1 MYNANFNYEP
11 LPPLQFDNKRSRVK
25 ECPCGKSN
33 KDGKFVPYKGHDDKG
48 YCHSCGETF
57 LPPLPNSEKF
67 RIPYQVQKANQ
78 KIQVR
83 QAPDVIPLSTFKEI
97 LKQGANLCSQNN
109 FIKWLSNSSRG
120 EYAFD
125 STTIKSIIEKYYLCN
140 STLHKY
146 KGWVLFPYIDI
157 EGKLRDIKAMDYD
170 SETGKRIKA
179 PYNKV
184 VFMGKE
190 ILNNPLANTDRCFY
204 GEHLLKDNN
213 KPVKIFESEA
223 SATYASAFFPES
235 ICLATGGAN
244 GCKWTEKSKCKV
256 LQGRFV
262 TLYPDIDAHDSWEE
276 KAKNLKSLGI
286 NVVVSQL
293 IKKQALAFAVC
304 TSTPYPDLIAQKFD
318 LRDILKF
325 KNLET
330 IVAPAAPVVIDERFT
345 KVEEIVTGA
354 RYDNMIIANAKTESG
369 KELKLLFHKN
379 GDAVIEQTALVNE
392 LAVQYRL
399 KLLPLIIDGATY
411 LGESNITRSPTEKI

>member
-1 MYNANFNYEP
+1 MYNAKFNYEP
-11 LPPLQFDNKRSRVK
+11 LPPLQFDDKRSRVK

-48 YCHSCGETF
+48 YCHSCDETF
-57 LPPLPNSEKF
+57 LPVLPKSEKYLLPHL
-67 RIPYQVQKANQ
+67 IKKTKPN
-78 KIQVR
+78 IQNR
-83 QAPDVIPLSTFKEI
+83 QPIDVIPLSIFQKI
-97 LKQGANLCSQNN
+97 LKSGSNLYSYNN
-109 FIKWLSNSSRG
+109 FIQWLGNSSRG
-120 EYAFD
+120 NCAFD
-125 STTIKSIIEKYYLCN
+125 SSIIKILIEKYYLCN
-140 STLHKY
+140 SALSKY
-146 KGWVLFPYIDI
+146 KGWSLFPYIDI

-223 SATYASAFFPES
+223 TATYATAFFPES

-244 GCKWTEKSKCKV
+244 GCKWTDKNKCEV

-276 KAKNLKSLGI
+276 KANILKGLGI

-293 IKKQALAFAVC
+293 IKEQAVAF
-304 TSTPYPDLIAQKFD
+304 SKNSSIPYTELVAQKFD

-325 KNLET
+325 KQL
-330 IVAPAAPVVIDERFT
+330 AAYKKQAAPIVINDNFIHL
-345 KVEEIVTGA
+345 EEMETGA
-354 RYDNMIIANAKTESG
+354 RYNNMIIAKIKTETV
-369 KELKLLFHKN
+369 KEFKLLFYKN
-379 GDAVIEQTALVNE
+379 GDAVTEQNKLVKE
-392 LAVQYRL
+392 LALSYGLVFTPVVINDNL
-399 KLLPLIIDGATY
+399 Y
-411 LGESNITRSPTEKI
+411 LSGD

>member
-1 MYNANFNYEP
+1 MYNAKFNYEP

-48 YCHSCGETF
+48 YCHSCDETF
-57 LPPLPNSEKF
+57 LPVLPKSEKYLLPHL
-67 RIPYQVQKANQ
+67 IKKTKPN
-78 KIQVR
+78 IQNR
-83 QAPDVIPLSTFKEI
+83 QPIDVIPLSTFKEI
-97 LKQGANLCSQNN
+97 LKQGANLFHQNN
-109 FIKWLSNSSRG
+109 FVKWLNNSSRG

-125 STTIKSIIEKYYLCN
+125 NATIKAIIEKYYLCN

-157 EGKLRDIKAMDYD
+157 EGKIRDIKAMDYD

-190 ILNNPLANTDRCFY
+190 ILNKPSANTHRCFY
-204 GEHLLKDNN
+204 GEHLLKCNSM
-213 KPVKIFESEA
+213 PVKIFESEA
-223 SATYASAFFPES
+223 TATYAAAFFPES

-244 GCKWTEKSKCKV
+244 GCKWTEKNKCKV

-262 TLYPDIDAHDSWEE
+262 TLYPDIDAHNSWEE

-293 IKKQALAFAVC
+293 IKKQALAFAEC
-304 TSTPYPDLIAQKFD
+304 TSTPYADLIAQKFD

-325 KNLET
+325 KNLKAFVE
-330 IVAPAAPVVIDERFT
+330 PAAPIVIDERFT
-345 KVEEIVTGA
+345 QIEEIVTGA
-354 RYDNMIIANAKTESG
+354 QYDNMIIANAKTVSG

-379 GDAVIEQTALVNE
+379 GDAVIEQTALVKE
-392 LAVQYRL
+392 LADQYKL
-399 KLLPLIIDGATY
+399 KILPLIIDGATY
-411 LGESNITRSPTEKI
+411 LCGYNITSSPTEKI